1 MQCFAFLYEALIMAG
16 DIIDFD
22 TDGNTR
28 FLEQA
33 LKDYPVPYMPMCG
46 NHDEPEKLPMGH
58 PMKKAGDPVQKLD
71 LGDMVLLGFDNSKR
85 VITREQIEILKT
97 TLQEGKPILISMH
110 IPISTDGMVQSDNY
124 YFMNYMECPKENL
137 LFLDIIRENADQ
149 IIAITCG
156 HLHYAKVSEFCSG
169 VHQYVSSQGLIGS
182 ISVFDIGEI

>member
-1 MQCFAFLYEALIMAG
+1 MLA
-16 DIIDFD
+16 
-22 TDGNTR
+22 
-28 FLEQA
+28 
-33 LKDYPVPYMPMCG
+33 
-46 NHDEPEKLPMGH
+46 KLPDGH
-58 PMKKAGDPVQKLD
+58 PMKSACESVQKLD

-124 YFMNYMECPKENL
+124 YFMNYMGCPKENL

-156 HLHYAKVSEFCSG
+156 HLHYAKVSKFCSG